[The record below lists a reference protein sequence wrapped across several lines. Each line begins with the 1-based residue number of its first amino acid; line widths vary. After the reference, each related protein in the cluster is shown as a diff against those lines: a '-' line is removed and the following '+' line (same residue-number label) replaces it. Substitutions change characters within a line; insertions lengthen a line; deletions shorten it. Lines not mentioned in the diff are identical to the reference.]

1 MADINNDIWIDVETL
16 AKLKNI
22 TRRAVRLAL
31 NQNKYEYKVE
41 NIRGGKTYK
50 IKLSTLEEELQLKYF
65 QEYYDDY
72 KTCDNEVIELSNLN
86 IKQEKLISENQ
97 RKIALAKY
105 DLIYA
110 WLDFRKEYKRDKLK
124 ASPIKNSCNY
134 IIQECSKKRFLKS
147 WAKSQSAHF
156 IVGGPY

>member
-1 MADINNDIWIDVETL
+1 MADINNNDIWIDVETL

-65 QEYYDDY
+65 RNIMMII
-72 KTCDNEVIELSNLN
+72 KRVRMKLLN
-86 IKQEKLISENQ
+86 YLIST
-97 RKIALAKY
+97 
-105 DLIYA
+105 
-110 WLDFRKEYKRDKLK
+110 
-124 ASPIKNSCNY
+124 
-134 IIQECSKKRFLKS
+134 
-147 WAKSQSAHF
+147 
-156 IVGGPY
+156 

>member
-1 MADINNDIWIDVETL
+1 MADINNNDIWIDVETL
-16 AKLKNI
+16 ARLKNI

-110 WLDFRKEYKRDKLK
+110 WLDFRKEYKRISSKPTGI
-124 ASPIKNSCNY
+124 SQIKNFCNY
-134 IIQECSKKRFLKS
+134 IIQGCFRKRFLR
-147 WAKSQSAHF
+147 F
-156 IVGGPY
+156 

>member
-1 MADINNDIWIDVETL
+1 MADINNNDIWIDVETL

-50 IKLSTLEEELQLKYF
+50 IKLSTLEKDLQLNYF

-72 KTCDNEVIELSNLN
+72 KTCENEVIELSNLN

-110 WLDFRKEYKRDKLK
+110 SQNMFIRITEGHLN
-124 ASPIKNSCNY
+124 ASSSMGIKSLRNSDL
-134 IIQECSKKRFLKS
+134 QV
-147 WAKSQSAHF
+147 F
-156 IVGGPY
+156 ITNLE

>member
-1 MADINNDIWIDVETL
+1 MADINNNDIWIDVETL

-22 TRRAVRLAL
+22 TRRAVRLSL
-31 NQNKYEYKVE
+31 NQNKYEYKIE

-65 QEYYDDY
+65 QEYYEDF
-72 KTCDNEVIELSNLN
+72 KSPKNEVIELSNLN

-97 RKIALAKY
+97 KKIALAKY

-110 WLDFRKEYKRDKLK
+110 WLDFRKEYKKDKLK
-124 ASPIKNSCNY
+124 TSGNIPDK
-134 IIQECSKKRFLKS
+134 
-147 WAKSQSAHF
+147 
-156 IVGGPY
+156 V

>member
-1 MADINNDIWIDVETL
+1 MADINNNDIWIDVETL

-65 QEYYDDY
+65 LEYYDDY
-72 KTCDNEVIELSNLN
+72 KNCDNAVIELSNLN

-97 RKIALAKY
+97 KKIALAKY

-124 ASPIKNSCNY
+124 PDGNIPDKEFLQLYNTGMF
-134 IIQECSKKRFLKS
+134 QEEIF
-147 WAKSQSAHF
+147 
-156 IVGGPY
+156 

>member
-1 MADINNDIWIDVETL
+1 MADIKNNNIWIDVETL

-50 IKLSTLEEELQLKYF
+50 IKLSTIEEELQLKYF

-124 ASPIKNSCNY
+124 TGGNIPERRC
-134 IIQECSKKRFLKS
+134 CLLKVIG
-147 WAKSQSAHF
+147 F
-156 IVGGPY
+156 FYGFE